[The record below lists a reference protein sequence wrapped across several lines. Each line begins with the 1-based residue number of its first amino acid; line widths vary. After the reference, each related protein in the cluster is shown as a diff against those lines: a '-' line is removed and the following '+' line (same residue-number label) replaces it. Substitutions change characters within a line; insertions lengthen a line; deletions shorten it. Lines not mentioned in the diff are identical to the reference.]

1 MLLDMLSRLR
11 AGSAGGNTSL
21 KGQGS
26 ESGSTYVKSEP
37 ASAGYA
43 TSEFTQS
50 GGIRSSTQSISTMS
64 SSTLAYEPS
73 YGSTSPSS
81 RASKRHSNNL
91 FGGQFRDLRYARK
104 PANRMGSTR
113 SVMSNTPSE
122 STTGS
127 TANAVIDSYADGY
140 RPVTP
145 DNSTPSV
152 SATSSP
158 SANGTPTKSTI
169 LSHLSLEDGKF
180 GGIGK
185 VPNAQIKRI
194 SVSLKEVMK
203 EIEEEAEDDV
213 VFPRTSVSSQQA
225 SQQQDSTKAEPEA
238 SRGGV
243 AVTTDDVRGLC
254 ISSLLYC

>member
-26 ESGSTYVKSEP
+26 ESDSTYVKSEP
-37 ASAGYA
+37 TSAGYA

-64 SSTLAYEPS
+64 SSTLAYESS

-113 SVMSNTPSE
+113 SVLSNAPSE
-122 STTGS
+122 STMGS
-127 TANAVIDSYADGY
+127 TANAVIDSYAADGY

-169 LSHLSLEDGKF
+169 LSHLSFEDGKF

-203 EIEEEAEDDV
+203 EIEEEGEDDV

-225 SQQQDSTKAEPEA
+225 SQQQNKAEPEA
-238 SRGGV
+238 GRGGV